1 MTTRR
6 NFIKVLAAVPPACT
20 FRQSWAAADPTRLAL
35 VIGNSAYRDA
45 PLLNPGNDARAMA
58 GLFVQAGFTVD
69 SHLDATRT
77 VMVTAIERFGAA
89 IRRPET
95 RQVVFYYAGHGVQL
109 DWRNYL
115 APIDA
120 EVDTADQLRMH
131 CVDLGLLLSQ
141 LGAAKDKTFIIILDA
156 CRDNP
161 FGSAYRPEQKG
172 LAQFDA
178 PVGSLLA
185 YATSPGKGAADGS
198 GKNGLYTES
207 LVRELSRRDTRI
219 EDALKRVRLNV
230 RLASQGRQIPWETT
244 SLESDV
250 FLFNDGQKKLT
261 EAELEKQVEA
271 DIAEWERIKSSRKL
285 NDWVAYLRTFPNG
298 RFAEIAQM
306 RLARLLAEVEKLAA
320 EKRQREE
327 QQRLAEE
334 QKRLAEEQQRL
345 EAKNRLEQE
354 KQALARSEKLAS
366 VKPAPIQAT
375 SATPA
380 PPTVAPSPT
389 STPLAKPAAEDTR
402 ASAAP
407 MINLRAGV
415 AVPTLIAPSANPFSA
430 GRYPNSRIYT
440 VGDEATF
447 RESDAL
453 TGVEQRTYTL
463 RVTRVD
469 YDLDRVEIND
479 GQHITDLMGNS
490 IKEGGKKYASPRQW
504 TPAEYQVGRKWTAT
518 LSFTYKQGTKNAYHN
533 LQIVKRETITVPA
546 GTFDTFRIEGE
557 GMNVTEGN
565 RVEMIMWLV
574 PGLNFPVK
582 REFISRPREGGFG
595 ITSRSELIS
604 LRQQIIDT
612 ECAITSDGLQGTLA
626 IKSQCT

>member
-6 NFIKVLAAVPPACT
+6 FFLQTLAAIGPAVT
-20 FRQSWAAADPTRLAL
+20 IRQSWAAGADPSRQAL
-35 VIGNSAYRDA
+35 VIGNSAYLDA
-45 PLLNPGNDARAMA
+45 PLLNPGNDAQAMA
-58 GLFVQAGFTVD
+58 SLFAQAGFTVD
-69 SHLDATRT
+69 SHLDVTRAAM
-77 VMVTAIERFGAA
+77 VMAIERFGAA

-95 RQVVFYYAGHGVQL
+95 RQVIFYYAGHGVQL

-120 EVDTADQLRMH
+120 RVDTADQLRMH

-141 LGAAKDKTFIIILDA
+141 LGAARDKTFIIILDA

-207 LVRELSRRDTRI
+207 LLRELSRRDTRI

-230 RLASQGRQIPWETT
+230 RLASKGAQIPWETT

-250 FLFNDGQKKLT
+250 FLFSDGQKKLG

-271 DIAEWERIKSSRKL
+271 DIAAWDRIKSSRKL
-285 NDWVAYLRTFPNG
+285 DDWVAYLRTFPNG

-320 EKRQREE
+320 EKRQIEE
-327 QQRLAEE
+327 QQRFAEG
-334 QKRLAEEQQRL
+334 QKRLAEEKQRL
-345 EAKNRLEQE
+345 EAKYRLEQE
-354 KQALARSEKLAS
+354 QQTLARAGELAR
-366 VKPAPIQAT
+366 VKTAPIQAI

-380 PPTVAPSPT
+380 PPAVAQSST
-389 STPLAKPAAEDTR
+389 STPLAKPVAEATR

-407 MINLRAGV
+407 MINLHAGV

-430 GRYPNSRIYT
+430 GRYPNTRIYT

-447 RESDAL
+447 RDSDAL
-453 TGVEQRTYTL
+453 TGLEQRIFTW

-479 GQHITDLMGNS
+479 GHHITDLMGNF
-490 IKEGGKKYASPRQW
+490 IKEGGKIYDAPRQW
-504 TPAEYQVGRKWTAT
+504 TPAEYQVGKKWTAT
-518 LSFTYKQGTKNAYHN
+518 FSHTFKRVTTSSYYN
-533 LQIVKRETITVPA
+533 LHIVKRETVTVPA
-546 GTFDTFRIEGE
+546 GSFDAFRIEGE
-557 GMNVTEGN
+557 GWNVTLGN
-565 RVEMIMWLV
+565 QNEMRMWLV

-582 REFISRPREGGFG
+582 REFIGRPRTGGFG
-595 ITSRSELIS
+595 ITSRFELIS

-612 ECAITSDGLQGTLA
+612 G
-626 IKSQCT
+626 